1 LKKYK
6 HDGTIFEQDDED
18 KRIVVSPW

>member
-6 HDGTIFEQDDED
+6 HDGTIFDQDEED
-18 KRIVVSPW
+18 KRIVVSP